1 MRLNKDKGRLANNK
15 AFTKKPSNH
24 LKATSM
30 DNIPSSSRTKSIYLN
45 KILQKNLG
53 NNKISLSKDNIAQN
67 FQSSI
72 QSIFSNDE
80 KRLKAKNYVLNLRNR
95 SNAQPQYSL
104 EEDFLSKNKNVNFS
118 KSNYG
123 EFYNKNN
130 NMRKTY
136 EILDDDDNYNY
147 YRSSQKER
155 PIFMRNILDNS
166 PESKTEFIKVNKI
179 NKFNDEIRYFE
190 ESNNSNHKN
199 NNLLN
204 TTKQALNRSGIKNK
218 NNLENNHIYLNS
230 QNDINMNN
238 SGYNEF
244 GQDFINEF
252 NQGNKNNNRQNE
264 YNYEEIRYKSP
275 FYNENNNKTKYS
287 KGKIN
292 HNNMSKS
299 KTNNNFSSKTNK
311 GLYSKNT
318 NINQKLFYK
327 FNQLIDKKEDINVKK
342 ENKVF
347 NNLKIAKN
355 RLILKSKNNNE
366 NKNSFKKLISISV
379 NKFNIKGNY
388 TKKNTVNLSVL
399 F

>member
-53 NNKISLSKDNIAQN
+53 NNKISLNKDNIAQN

-72 QSIFSNDE
+72 QNIFSNDE

-166 PESKTEFIKVNKI
+166 PESKTGFIKVNKI

-190 ESNNSNHKN
+190 DSNNSNHKN

-204 TTKQALNRSGIKNK
+204 ATKQALNRSGIKNK

-230 QNDINMNN
+230 QNNINMNN

-299 KTNNNFSSKTNK
+299 KTNNNFSAKTNK

-347 NNLKIAKN
+347 NNLKIEKN

-388 TKKNTVNLSVL
+388 TKKNNIRK
-399 F
+399 